1 MTASKPRPSRNLVWQ
16 IICLM
21 VMLIWMVTAVA
32 VEEITIAGLFRDR
45 AIVILDGVQRVLVPG
60 KPSPEGVVLISATS
74 KEAIL
79 EVNGARQSYKLGD
92 HITSQF
98 TAPTGGKTTTIAPDG
113 QGMYLANGSINDFP
127 VTFVVDTG
135 ATLIA
140 MNKNQAKRLGL
151 DYKLQGK
158 ESLSSTASGMDKIYV
173 VKLTNVAIG
182 DILLH
187 DIQAAVH
194 DGDYPETVLL
204 GNSFLGRVD
213 MKRDGQL
220 LILEQKY

>member
-1 MTASKPRPSRNLVWQ
+1 MA
-16 IICLM
+16 
-21 VMLIWMVTAVA
+21 TAVA

-45 AIVILDGVQRVLVPG
+45 AIVVLDGVQRVLIPG

-79 EVNGARQSYKLGD
+79 EINGARQTYKLGD

-98 TAPTGGKTTTIAPDG
+98 IASKAGKTITIAPDG
-113 QGMYLANGSINDFP
+113 QGMYMVNGSINDFQA
-127 VTFVVDTG
+127 TFVVDTG
-135 ATLIA
+135 ATLID
-140 MNKNQAKRLGL
+140 MNRTQAKRLGL

-158 ESLSSTASGMDKIYV
+158 ESLSSTASGLDKIYL
-173 VKLTNVAIG
+173 VKLTKVAVG

-194 DGDYPETVLL
+194 DGNFPETILL

-213 MKRDGQL
+213 MKREGQL